1 MFLSFVTLTHLQVLI
16 DCFVEDLSACVCLL
30 FSYDWAG
37 VMQFGKTD
45 TEISCILLSA
55 KYQWVQ
61 YLHMHKVFQVIRT
74 ARHLIGLRTGLSK
87 ADFLFFPTDNACLHR
102 KMQDNTQ
109 TNY

>member
-55 KYQWVQ
+55 
-61 YLHMHKVFQVIRT
+61 
-74 ARHLIGLRTGLSK
+74 
-87 ADFLFFPTDNACLHR
+87 
-102 KMQDNTQ
+102 
-109 TNY
+109 